1 MICLVEGGRAGS
13 GTQVSWLDAVHSSCG
28 CLGSRAASGGFR
40 LWNLT
45 GTSGHSGVLTH
56 GTAHPGLLH
65 NCRNWDTQCRT
76 DPGWGG
82 PNSLS
87 ERHPDVTLLS
97 TVIGVMNFSALDHA
111 AGKKK
116 RHKPICQSQQF
127 WGSRHLVH
135 PVSSAEFLPCS
146 VHTRFRRLYY
156 TDLICVLSPS
166 RAMGS
171 FGTGFLTQLQL
182 HYLGHC
188 LASRVAGTKWWPNV
202 SGRKVPCGPIN
213 QEYKLTFM
221 LAEQK
226 ATYNQRR
233 CMNAHLN
240 QNTFEWKGGQLI
252 ITVGQQA

>member
-1 MICLVEGGRAGS
+1 MICSVEGGRAGS
-13 GTQVSWLDAVHSSCG
+13 GTRSPDWMLC
-28 CLGSRAASGGFR
+28 
-40 LWNLT
+40 
-45 GTSGHSGVLTH
+45 
-56 GTAHPGLLH
+56 TAHVAALVLEQPREGSDCEISQGRRDILVSSH
-65 NCRNWDTQCRT
+65 MAQHIAVCSSNCRNWDTQCRT

-97 TVIGVMNFSALDHA
+97 TVICVMTNFSALDHA
-111 AGKKK
+111 ADNKK

-127 WGSRHLVH
+127 WGSCHLVH

-188 LASRVAGTKWWPNV
+188 LASSVAGTKWWPKV
-202 SGRKVPCGPIN
+202 SGRKAPCGPIRN
-213 QEYKLTFM
+213 
-221 LAEQK
+221 
-226 ATYNQRR
+226 
-233 CMNAHLN
+233 
-240 QNTFEWKGGQLI
+240 I
-252 ITVGQQA
+252 S